1 MSDMSTVFTAA
12 DGTVGAVTA
21 DKDLVLTHWVAAIA
35 AIGALGTAASGLV
48 DSSKAFWGGA
58 SRFGF
63 SQIDNLLRSL
73 LDCLS
78 EDEDSDKPLTRKSI
92 HDTLFAHYI
101 NGRPMVD
108 QRAIAKSLI
117 KMRLTEATAVKL
129 VTKTGVDPDILK
141 SVAIK
146 INQGLQS
153 VTPESSQPSA
163 TNPPYSLN
171 QQESNVF
178 GRFDLMLTVMLDEAY
193 QHADQMYRNK
203 SKVAAMG
210 VSVAIAWLAAY
221 LLGFALEPKGIW
233 IAIGVG
239 LIATPLAPI
248 AKDLSTSLQ
257 AAAKALQAVKS
268 KP

>member
-1 MSDMSTVFTAA
+1 MFEIALNVPEASNAAQNALITHTTA
-12 DGTVGAVTA
+12 VV
-21 DKDLVLTHWVAAIA
+21 V
-35 AIGALGTAASGLV
+35 AIGALGTAAYGLV

-63 SQIDNLLRSL
+63 SQIDHLLRSL
-73 LDCLS
+73 LDGLS
-78 EDEDSDKPLTRKSI
+78 SDEGTERPLSRRSI

-101 NGRPMVD
+101 NGMPMAD
-108 QRAIAKSLI
+108 QRAIAKSLV
-117 KMRLTEATAVKL
+117 KMRLTETSAAAL
-129 VTKTGVDPDILK
+129 AARTGVDPEILR

-153 VTPESSQPSA
+153 TAPELLQPS
-163 TNPPYSLN
+163 TSNPQNSLN

-178 GRFDLMLTVMLDEAY
+178 GRFDLMLTVMFDEAY

-203 SKVAAMG
+203 SKVAAMV
-210 VSVAIAWLAAY
+210 VSVAMAFWAAK
-221 LLGFALEPKGIW
+221 LLHFDHIFY
-233 IAIGVG
+233 AIGVG

-257 AAAKALQAVKS
+257 AAAKALQAVRNRA
-268 KP
+268 